1 MLNSML
7 KLIDHKKKEKKFED
21 KEKKMSNS
29 ELSASIFSMS
39 KSFKKIQKTREQHIK
54 YSLTLKKT

>member
-7 KLIDHKKKEKKFED
+7 KLIDHKKKEIKFED

-29 ELSASIFSMS
+29 ELCASIFGMS
-39 KSFKKIQKTREQHIK
+39 KSFKKTQKTREQHIK